1 MQSQHG
7 YSSRRQ
13 ERTTISAGD
22 RLRADPAWGGPGELP
37 SHCPMGLEHC
47 ALIAAVIRLT
57 GVVGIILRLQLR
69 DGQAGG
75 IRGAGYG
82 VRKLIRNPG
91 GSFVTLVDFA
101 DGGTAGSSA
110 HICSQCSHCCGCRR
124 WWPPAPET
132 PTQSWSESA
141 QPQPKTLQ
149 RGSNTEISK
158 DRTDSVARKEKE
170 VIMPGD
176 VQVSSQNSLEAAT
189 CAVSYM
195 GERSRAQ
202 AMVEMHPDSAS

>member
-1 MQSQHG
+1 MGRPWGTSISLPHG
-7 YSSRRQ
+7 SG
-13 ERTTISAGD
+13 A
-22 RLRADPAWGGPGELP
+22 L
-37 SHCPMGLEHC
+37 

-195 GERSRAQ
+195 GDRKS
-202 AMVEMHPDSAS
+202 VV